1 MRSKLF
7 ACAAVA
13 LVGLVGCEDIS
24 GPVGD
29 PVDLSYRACTGAAGA
44 PTWFA
49 VQDGDGDWQ
58 RVNSTSGAYNFT
70 ISSGRGGTA
79 MYSDDAGLFIVYGTT
94 EELQV
99 TMLSCGG
106 ATRNVTGN
114 VTGYSAADRVRLAIG
129 DREDA
134 FSGAE
139 FGAPTSWGVG
149 PLDPGVSDLVG
160 VRYRTNVGSA
170 TVVYEEFPDRVLL
183 RRNVTGTTTSLVD
196 LLSTEAFAPI
206 QRDLAVTNMVGGE
219 QLVVSSNVA
228 LTTTVAQIAFFE
240 GQSVVGA
247 GVATAPFYGVP
258 GSQLAAGEAQVI
270 GVSATRT
277 VGGVDQSRFATEVFS
292 APVDRSMTLGPT
304 LGTVSVAGSSRP
316 SATYSVQSDY
326 DGLFEVVFSQP
337 GARVDILATKAYL
350 GSSPGSSVTLAM
362 PNLTGV
368 SGFSAAWAMVP
379 GFSGTW
385 QFLATNASIAIF
397 TTQALSYKGAE
408 RVATFT
414 P

>member
-7 ACAAVA
+7 ACAAIA
-13 LVGLVGCEDIS
+13 MVGLVGCEDIN

-29 PVDLSYRACTGAAGA
+29 PVDLSYRACTGSTDA

-58 RVNSTSGAYNFT
+58 RVNSTSGAYNFS
-70 ISSGRGGTA
+70 ISSGRGGVA
-79 MYSDDAGLFIVYGTT
+79 MYSDATGLFIVYAST
-94 EELQV
+94 EELESA
-99 TMLSCGG
+99 LPACNGS
-106 ATRNVTGN
+106 TRNVTGT
-114 VTGYSAADRVRLAIG
+114 VTGYTSGDRVRLSLG
-129 DREDA
+129 DAEDA

-139 FGAPTSWGVG
+139 FAAPTSWGVG
-149 PLDPGVSDLVG
+149 PLNPGVSDLVS

-170 TVVYEEFPDRVLL
+170 TVVYEEFPDRILL

-196 LLSTEAFAPI
+196 MLSTEAFAPI

-219 QLVVSSNVA
+219 QLIVSSNVA
-228 LTTTVAQIAFFE
+228 LNTTVGQIAFFE
-240 GQSVVGA
+240 GQAVAGS
-247 GVATAPFYGVP
+247 GVAVAQFYGAP
-258 GSQLAAGEAQVI
+258 AAQLAAGEAHVI
-270 GVSATRT
+270 GVSAVRT

-292 APVDRSMTLGPT
+292 APVDHSMTLGPA
-304 LGTVSVAGSSRP
+304 LGSVSVTGSSRP

-350 GSSPGSSVTLAM
+350 GSSPGNSITIAM

-368 SGFSAAWAMVP
+368 SGFSAEWGMIP

-397 TTQALSYKGAE
+397 TTQALSYRGAE